1 MGTPK
6 ETQTAD
12 GLCLRQILGAP
23 PQAWEPLCSHPPH
36 WAIKNL
42 FQKRFLR
49 SFFLKKATLAPA
61 GAPAPQ
67 RPYISKFSANFA
79 FCSMKSLR
87 GSTLSPMRREKVA
100 SHIMASSMVTR
111 RMVRFSGSMVVSQ
124 S

>member
-23 PQAWEPLCSHPPH
+23 PQAWAAYVRTHL
-36 WAIKNL
+36 IGRKKNL

-79 FCSMKSLR
+79 FCSIKSLR